1 MVGCSL
7 VSSLLT
13 RCLEPPALMDSAN
26 RGPFCF
32 ADYDVLDGCLPY
44 RLCSWLPRAP
54 LELREILSTTAVQR
68 LQSLCP
74 G

>member
-1 MVGCSL
+1 MAAERSNVTRIVTLRISWCSR
-7 VSSLLT
+7 T
-13 RCLEPPALMDSAN
+13 RESPHVALAN
-26 RGPFCF
+26 G
-32 ADYDVLDGCLPY
+32 LDGCLPY
-44 RLCSWLPRAP
+44 CRCSGLPRAP